1 MNQDEIKA
9 VFDRQAENYDGQ
21 WGKTAAIREAL
32 FFLLEAVFSGLPAQ
46 AHVLCVGAGT
56 GEEIAYLARRFPGWR
71 FTAAEPSG
79 AMLDVCRR
87 KADEEGFLARCSFH
101 EGYVEALPREAGFD
115 AATCFLVSHFLLDQ
129 ETRATLFRD
138 IAVRL
143 RPGGMLASSDLA
155 SDAVSGEYEALL
167 GVWMNMLATAGI
179 PAEGL
184 ARMRDAYARDVAILP
199 PARVAALIQ
208 SAGFDAPVAFY
219 QAGLIHAWF
228 AKRAGT

>member
-1 MNQDEIKA
+1 
-9 VFDRQAENYDGQ
+9 
-21 WGKTAAIREAL
+21 
-32 FFLLEAVFSGLPAQ
+32 
-46 AHVLCVGAGT
+46 
-56 GEEIAYLARRFPGWR
+56 
-71 FTAAEPSG
+71 
-79 AMLDVCRR
+79 
-87 KADEEGFLARCSFH
+87 
-101 EGYVEALPREAGFD
+101 
-115 AATCFLVSHFLLDQ
+115 
-129 ETRATLFRD
+129 
-138 IAVRL
+138 
-143 RPGGMLASSDLA
+143 MLASSDLA